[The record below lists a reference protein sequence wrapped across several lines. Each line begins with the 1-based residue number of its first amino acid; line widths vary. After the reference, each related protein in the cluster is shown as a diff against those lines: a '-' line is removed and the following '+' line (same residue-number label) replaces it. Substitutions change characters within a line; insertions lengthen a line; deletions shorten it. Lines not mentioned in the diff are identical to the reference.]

1 MDFTHI
7 RFQLCFFFC
16 VHSDSGWLLVLVL
29 YNVQPLII
37 SASDV
42 PTTLWGLCH
51 FQHNYMFLVWFGWF
65 FILNTV
71 RATLHL
77 PFIQIFQNVMLKN
90 QTNKLHVLHKLT
102 HFYVT
107 HFFVFI
113 FVHPAVKKNIKI
125 KNKKKVSVWK
135 VLENF
140 LMSFHFVSVFLT
152 AWVKGVCIYGSS
164 FFSFLLLIK
173 KNGHSCTP
181 SEESNMT
188 MMVFFNFIFW
198 NFSQAKIFW
207 SRFEKVSK
215 SIRLSPITRL
225 FTVLIPQYYST

>member
-1 MDFTHI
+1 MFPP
-7 RFQLCFFFC
+7 QSEVC
-16 VHSDSGWLLVLVL
+16 VTFS
-29 YNVQPLII
+29 
-37 SASDV
+37 
-42 PTTLWGLCH
+42 TTT
-51 FQHNYMFLVWFGWF
+51 WFGWF

-90 QTNKLHVLHKLT
+90 QTNKLHVLHKPKHTFMLHT
-102 HFYVT
+102 SLFLYSSIQP
-107 HFFVFI
+107 F
-113 FVHPAVKKNIKI
+113 KKNIKN

-140 LMSFHFVSVFLT
+140 LMSFHFVSVFLS
-152 AWVKGVCIYGSS
+152 AWVKGVCIFGSS
-164 FFSFLLLIK
+164 FFSFISLIK
-173 KNGHSCTP
+173 KNGQLHSLRGKQYD
-181 SEESNMT
+181 NDG
-188 MMVFFNFIFW
+188 FFYFIFW